1 MSFTIFVN
9 SSSTAPP
16 DDPSAKFAGGGIPVL
31 FSPSSLFCPYGHF
44 RRSSFIGLTTRR
56 SSVVP
61 FTLLVKPAANHLY
74 HNPISHE
81 PIINFEE
88 ECHLLSVSSIDRLD
102 EQHDLSCVRTVLS
115 SAEGRAKRLSKSWR
129 RAVVFLPLPGSST
142 HSISSF
148 FDNRSESSKLYH
160 SRSRPSNSGQF
171 RQCAWSS
178 STTVWMLGVT
188 THRNPDSRLS
198 SKISLIF
205 ISAR

>member
-148 FDNRSESSKLYH
+148 FDNRSESSRLYR
-160 SRSRPSNSGQF
+160 SRSL
-171 RQCAWSS
+171 SS
-178 STTVWMLGVT
+178 SSSQLRQTYRISSSSMWMLGAT
-188 THRNPDSRLS
+188 TRAKLSNRLS
-198 SKISLIF
+198 
-205 ISAR
+205 